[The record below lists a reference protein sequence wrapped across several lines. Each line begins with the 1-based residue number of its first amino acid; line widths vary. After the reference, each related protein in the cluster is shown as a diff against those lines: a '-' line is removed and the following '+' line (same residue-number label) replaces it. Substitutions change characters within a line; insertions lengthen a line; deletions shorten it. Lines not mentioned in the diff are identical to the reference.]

1 MLCRYCGFL
10 FWTEGLSQPCLK
22 QVNWLIFPTAFSYFV
37 SLCLILEILA
47 LFQTF
52 SWSLYVLWWSVISDL
67 WCSFIIWGLHK
78 PHPISVLSHFSCVH
92 LFATPCIVAHQAP
105 LSMGFSMPEYWSG
118 LSFPSTGHLPN
129 PGIESSSL
137 IFPALA
143 ERFFTTS
150 TTWEVPYKAVKSI
163 DKCSDYSTPRLL
175 PTSLFL

>member
-1 MLCRYCGFL
+1 MLASGRIDFTFCSKWLQHLCSLHVSASHSWNSFDISKL
-10 FWTEGLSQPCLK
+10 FIII
-22 QVNWLIFPTAFSYFV
+22 IF
-37 SLCLILEILA
+37 
-47 LFQTF
+47 
-52 SWSLYVLWWSVISDL
+52 LWWSVISDL